1 LALPLTDAAIDGSTL
16 TDETAW
22 QGGAELNAGFDGP
35 DEERLR
41 ASVNLLWGRG
51 RLYAWFTSPHAPPA
65 LSGGDTVELRVTP
78 PGADEETVW
87 SISSAGETRLR
98 REKGPAGRDL
108 APEAARFGV
117 ERGEADWS
125 AETSVPIAA
134 FGLRGV
140 AGERFRV
147 TLRRCVRGP
156 EAAPSARSCVQAT
169 GEATLSAE
177 EPQVP

>member
-1 LALPLTDAAIDGSTL
+1 M
-16 TDETAW
+16 
-22 QGGAELNAGFDGP
+22 
-35 DEERLR
+35 
-41 ASVNLLWGRG
+41 
-51 RLYAWFTSPHAPPA
+51 
-65 LSGGDTVELRVTP
+65 
-78 PGADEETVW
+78 
-87 SISSAGETRLR
+87 R
-98 REKGPAGRDL
+98 REKGQAGRDL
-108 APEAARFGV
+108 ALEAARFGV

-156 EAAPSARSCVQAT
+156 EAVPSARSCVQAT